1 MSRIIIAKIIS
12 LCYTN
17 FMNGIIVVN
26 AYIQKQSELNQALR
40 VQEELDNLNI
50 QTKIVYTNEIAVF
63 ISNGHFNCN
72 FKDIV
77 FCIYLDKDKHIL
89 HMLEK
94 LNIKIFNNSTAI
106 EICDDKL
113 LTHIALAQNNIPMP
127 KTIGGVLC
135 YYPQAKVKENILQLA
150 DKELG
155 YPMIIKECYG
165 SLGKGIYLVNNKQE
179 LYEIAEKVKLKP
191 HLYQQFIKE
200 SSGKDI
206 RVIVIGGKCVGG
218 MLRQNSTDFR
228 SNIEVGGKGYPTTLT
243 QEQIDLCEIVSK
255 ILNLDYCGIDLLID
269 KDGKP
274 LVCEVNS
281 NAFFRTFEQITN
293 INVAK
298 IYANHIKNSL
308 EK

>member
-1 MSRIIIAKIIS
+1 MSRIFIAIIIS

-17 FMNGIIVVN
+17 FMIGIIVVN
-26 AYIQKQSELNQALR
+26 AYIQKQTELNQAFR
-40 VQEELDNLNI
+40 IQEELDKLNI

-63 ISNGHFNCN
+63 ISSGNFNCN
-72 FKDIV
+72 FKHID

-89 HMLEK
+89 QMLKK
-94 LNIKIFNNSTAI
+94 LNIKIFNNVKAI

-113 LTHIALAQNNIPMP
+113 LTHIALAQSDIPMP

-135 YYPQAKVKENILQLA
+135 YYPQAKVQENILQIA
-150 DKELG
+150 ENELG

-165 SLGKGIYLVNNKQE
+165 SLGKGIYLINNKDE
-179 LYEIAEKVKLKP
+179 LNEIAEKVKLKP
-191 HLYQQFIKE
+191 HLFQQFIKE

-218 MLRQNSTDFR
+218 MLRQNSADFR

-243 QEQIDLCEIVSK
+243 QEQIDLCERVSK

-269 KDGKP
+269 KHGKP

-298 IYANHIKNSL
+298 LYAEHIKNSL
-308 EK
+308 AK